1 MLKTYKYRIYPN
13 KEQQELIQ
21 KTFGC
26 CRFVYNQVLQH
37 RKELYETK
45 KESLNKISC
54 NNYVNQVLKKKYDWL
69 KEPDKYALT
78 NAVYNMD
85 NAYQNFFKKG
95 KGFPKFKS
103 KHNSKH
109 TYKTNFSSNNIEV
122 QDNQIKIPK
131 VKWIKAKIHRKFNGN
146 IKSVTIVQNSSGKY
160 YASVL
165 VDVGEEIK
173 YEESNKAVG
182 VDLGVKDLL
191 ITSDGEK
198 FKNTRII
205 YKYEQKL
212 AKEQRKLSHKI
223 KGSKNWEKQRIKV
236 AKVYEKIHNTRLD
249 YLHKISHKLINEN
262 QVIVTENLSTMNL
275 VKNHSLSKAILDC
288 GWYELTRQLS
298 YKAQWYGRNYI
309 KVGKYF
315 ASSQICSFC
324 GFVNKEVKN
333 LSIRAWKCPCCQSIH
348 DRDVNAAINILN
360 EGIKT
365 IVHKTNTAGSVGIYA
380 CGVSRL
386 RGQ

>member
-205 YKYEQKL
+205 YKY
-212 AKEQRKLSHKI
+212 S
-223 KGSKNWEKQRIKV
+223 
-236 AKVYEKIHNTRLD
+236 
-249 YLHKISHKLINEN
+249 IS
-262 QVIVTENLSTMNL
+262 
-275 VKNHSLSKAILDC
+275 
-288 GWYELTRQLS
+288 
-298 YKAQWYGRNYI
+298 
-309 KVGKYF
+309 
-315 ASSQICSFC
+315 
-324 GFVNKEVKN
+324 
-333 LSIRAWKCPCCQSIH
+333 
-348 DRDVNAAINILN
+348 
-360 EGIKT
+360 
-365 IVHKTNTAGSVGIYA
+365 
-380 CGVSRL
+380 
-386 RGQ
+386 